1 MTQHQ
6 LFAISYFRIAL
17 IFKLIFSFRNEQV
30 LKEIGRRITYIYI
43 FAATLFVFTDLPYL
57 VTLFITKLDTY
68 DAALPM
74 VSFLSITIILSFAIF
89 RIRKFSF
96 QLVQNKIFANESLMI
111 VHLVAFT
118 YLTVLNV
125 ATVSL
130 VLAMEG
136 STDQPVSEMSTH
148 DQRV

>member
-17 IFKLIFSFRNEQV
+17 IFKLVFNFRNEDVVQE
-30 LKEIGRRITYIYI
+30 LGRRITYIYI

-57 VTLFITKLDTY
+57 VSLFIKKLDTY
-68 DAALPM
+68 DAVLPM
-74 VSFLSITIILSFAIF
+74 VSFLSITLILSFAMV

-111 VHLVAFT
+111 IHLISFT
-118 YLTVLNV
+118 YLTALNIV
-125 ATVSL
+125 TYSL
-130 VLAMEG
+130 VLAM
-136 STDQPVSEMSTH
+136 
-148 DQRV
+148 

>member
-136 STDQPVSEMSTH
+136 STDQPVHEMSTH

>member
-17 IFKLIFSFRNEQV
+17 IFKLVFHFRNEEVVQ
-30 LKEIGRRITYIYI
+30 EIGRRITYIYI

-57 VTLFITKLDTY
+57 VTLFIKELDAY
-68 DAALPM
+68 DSSLEM
-74 VSFLSITIILSFAIF
+74 VSFLSITLILSFAMF

-111 VHLVAFT
+111 IHLISFT
-118 YLTVLNV
+118 YLTALNIV
-125 ATVSL
+125 TYSL
-130 VLAMEG
+130 VLAM
-136 STDQPVSEMSTH
+136 
-148 DQRV
+148 